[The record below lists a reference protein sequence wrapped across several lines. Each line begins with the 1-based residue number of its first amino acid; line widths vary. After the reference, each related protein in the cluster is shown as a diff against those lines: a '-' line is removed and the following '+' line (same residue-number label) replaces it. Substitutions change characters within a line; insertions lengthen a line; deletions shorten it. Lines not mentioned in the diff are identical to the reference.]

1 MMTTKSVLAAAALL
15 ASAGAAAN
23 AQTINLF
30 ANTDAD
36 GWRTR
41 AFTYQVGGNQAAANA
56 WVANNFAFTGATS
69 FGGGAFENTG
79 GAAALPAGETNW
91 APGNTSHVLTAQ
103 SFTWQSWYTGFN
115 LSVAIDNDVRVFL
128 RAPNGTTTNITFSN
142 ATGTPSAADPDYLRS
157 EGPAL
162 RGRFTWSG
170 LSNLFSAGGAGTY
183 TLFFD
188 ARDRGGSTYFDAR
201 ATAIVPLPP
210 ASMAGLSALGV
221 LGGLAAFRRRRA

>member
-1 MMTTKSVLAAAALL
+1 MNTKSVFAAAAML

-41 AFTYQVGGNQAAANA
+41 AFTYQVGGNQTAANT
-56 WVANNFAFTGATS
+56 WVANNFVFSGPTS

-79 GAAALPAGETNW
+79 GASALPAGETNW
-91 APGNTSHVLTAQ
+91 APGVTTHVLAAQ

-115 LSVAIDNDVRVFL
+115 LSVAIDNDIRVFL
-128 RAPNGTTTNITFSN
+128 RDPSGTTTNITFSN
-142 ATGTPSAADPDYLRS
+142 ATGTPSSADPNYLNS
-157 EGPAL
+157 EGAAI

-170 LSNLFSAGGAGTY
+170 LSSLFTNGGSGTY

-221 LGGLAAFRRRRA
+221 LGGLTAFRRRRA